1 MRSRAILA
9 AALATAGLGFSMCAG
24 LAAQSAVRQSSANAP
39 HRSSHVGE
47 RPCSARNSKTAVR
60 ARVSRSCQGRA
71 TSEVGLARQPDLP
84 AFPAAS
90 DRPARSS
97 GAGDPSR
104 RLPLQA
110 TETRAA
116 NLKRNVDYTSGER
129 QRGNS
134 GKSVGLKFTGGMG
147 VPLDRLTVEGAS
159 SPYQQPNGN
168 TGAAT
173 SSNLVNGIGQQGMH
187 FGFELQ
193 Y

>member
-9 AALATAGLGFSMCAG
+9 ATLAMAGFAFSICAG
-24 LAAQSAVRQSSANAP
+24 LAAQSAVHQSSAIPP
-39 HRSSHVGE
+39 HHSSRVGE

-60 ARVSRSCQGRA
+60 ARVNRPCQGPA
-71 TSEVGLARQPDLP
+71 TSEAGPARLPDLP
-84 AFPAAS
+84 AFPGAG
-90 DRPARSS
+90 DRSAKSS

-104 RLPLQA
+104 RPPLQA
-110 TETRAA
+110 TTTRAVGF
-116 NLKRNVDYTSGER
+116 NRNVDHTSGER
-129 QRGNS
+129 RLDNS
-134 GKSVGLKFTGGMG
+134 GRSVGLKFTGGMG